1 MEPWLRGLYDAEGM
15 RAVDRWAIEEQ
26 GVDSLELM
34 EAAGR
39 AVAEAVAR
47 LSPQGPVRVVCGKGN
62 NGGDGLV
69 TARLLREMGFE
80 AEALLLWPADELSE
94 DAAANLARLGGV
106 ERRAAGDSAGAPP
119 EGVRS
124 SPRYPRVSA
133 NAGGGEAD
141 DTAGAAAAVE
151 VGDDIAARL
160 AGSGAIVDAI
170 FGTGFSGAPRE
181 PAAAAIA
188 AIASLKK
195 GGAPVVACDL
205 ASGVDATTGEI
216 AGAMVEA
223 DVTVT
228 FHGAK
233 VGHYVA
239 PGKWATGELV
249 VASIGIP
256 AGAPDPAAAGVIEPA
271 VLELA
276 PRRGSRSTKFSSGQV
291 TIAGGSRGL
300 TGAVR
305 MSSTAAIRAG
315 AGYATVAVPADL
327 EPTFE
332 AAEVEVMSRGIGG
345 TPGRLGTEGV
355 DDVLA
360 AFERAAGGVLGPG
373 LGRDED
379 SLALA
384 RAVAPRIEAPLVIDA
399 DGLNAFAGQLDRLA
413 ARSAPTVLT
422 PHAGELGRL
431 LERESAEIGERRLA
445 AAQDA
450 AAWSGAVVVLKGD
463 DTIVTDGE
471 RVAVNAVSAPG
482 LATAGSGDVL
492 SGMTA
497 ALLARGL
504 EPFAAA
510 CAAVIAHARAG
521 QEATRRVG
529 AAESVIATDVI
540 AAIPLGLRSA
550 GPVE

>member
-1 MEPWLRGLYDAEGM
+1 VEPWLRGLYDAEGM
-15 RAVDRWAIEEQ
+15 RSVDRWAIADQ

-34 EAAGR
+34 ENAGR

-47 LSPQGPVRVVCGKGN
+47 LAPAGPVRVVCGKGN

-69 TARLLREMGFE
+69 AARLLGEMGFV
-80 AEALLLWPADELSE
+80 AEVLLLWPADELSE
-94 DAAANLARLGGV
+94 DATANLGRLGK
-106 ERRAAGDSAGAPP
+106 AAI
-119 EGVRS
+119 
-124 SPRYPRVSA
+124 
-133 NAGGGEAD
+133 
-141 DTAGAAAAVE
+141 E

-160 AGSGAIVDAI
+160 EGSGAVIDAI

-188 AIASLKK
+188 AI
-195 GGAPVVACDL
+195 GDCEAPVVACDI
-205 ASGVDATTGEI
+205 ASGVDAATGEV
-216 AGAMVEA
+216 AGAVVECDA
-223 DVTVT
+223 TVT

-239 PGKWATGELV
+239 PGKWATGELI
-249 VASIGIP
+249 VAPIGIP
-256 AGAPDPAAAGVIEPA
+256 SGAPGPAAAGVIDPA
-271 VLELA
+271 VLDLL
-276 PRRGSRSTKFSSGQV
+276 PRRGARSTKFTSGQV

-327 EPTFE
+327 EPAFE
-332 AAEVEVMSRGIGG
+332 AAEVEVMSRGIHG
-345 TPGRLGTEGV
+345 PEGRLGTIGI
-355 DDVLA
+355 DALLA
-360 AFERAAGGVLGPG
+360 AYERAAAGVLGPG

-384 RAVAPRIEAPLVIDA
+384 RAIVPRIDAPLVVDA
-399 DGLNAFAGQLDRLA
+399 DGLNAFAGSLAYLA
-413 ARSAPTVLT
+413 AREAPTVLT

-431 LERESAEIGERRLA
+431 LKRDSSEIDAHRLA
-445 AAQDA
+445 SAVEAASR
-450 AAWSGAVVVLKGD
+450 SGAVVVLTGD

-471 RVAVNAVSAPG
+471 RIAVNAVAAPA

-521 QEATRRVG
+521 QEAARRVG
-529 AAESVIATDVI
+529 LAESVIATDVI
-540 AAIPLGLRSA
+540 AAIPAGLRSA
-550 GPVE
+550 GSVQ